1 MDTGMHKESSG
12 IVVVDKPPGMTSAR
26 VVAAVKRVSGAA
38 KVGHAGTLDPFAT
51 GVLICL
57 INHATRLARYLVD
70 GWKTYEAEMR
80 LGVETDTQDLTGREI
95 ATGPITEITDD
106 AIHEA
111 AGQFVGAIEQT
122 PPVYSALKHR
132 GRPLY
137 DLARKGTP
145 VQKPPRRILI
155 DRLEV
160 LHIRHPLVGFRVTC
174 SAGTYVRTLAADI
187 GSRLGCGA
195 HLTALRRTASG
206 GFTLD
211 GARTLDEIKQ
221 EKWAMVSMTDALS
234 GLPTLVADEA
244 LVADIRH
251 GRPIAKTSAIADSAA
266 PGHVIRVVDR
276 NRRLLAVLEDR
287 EGNPVFDYG
296 CVLIR

>member
-1 MDTGMHKESSG
+1 MHKESSG

-26 VVAAVKRVSGAA
+26 VVAAVKRASGAA

-57 INHATRLARYLVD
+57 INRATRLARYLVD
-70 GWKTYEAEMR
+70 GRKTYDAEMR

-111 AGQFVGAIEQT
+111 AGQFVGAMAQT
-122 PPVYSALKHR
+122 PPVYSALKHE

-145 VQKPPRRILI
+145 VQKPPRRVHI

-160 LHIRHPLVGFRVTC
+160 LTIRRPLVGFRVTC

-206 GFTLD
+206 GFTLT
-211 GARTLDEIKQ
+211 GARTLDEITQ
-221 EKWAMVSMTDALS
+221 GTWTMVSMADALS
-234 GLPTLVADEA
+234 GMPTLVADEA
-244 LVADIRH
+244 LAEDIRH
-251 GRPIAKTSAIADSAA
+251 GRPIAKTDTIAEATA
-266 PGHVIRVVDR
+266 PGDAIRVVDG
-276 NRRLLAVLEDR
+276 NQRLLAVLEDR
-287 EGNPVFDYG
+287 EGKPVFDYG